1 MKMFLKTK
9 AFCVSKG
16 YHHERE
22 DTHRM
27 RKNICELYIW
37 SKYISRSCKEL
48 LQLNKKDNLIN

>member
-16 YHHERE
+16 YYHESE
-22 DTHRM
+22 DTYRM
-27 RKNICELYIW
+27 RKNICKSYIW